1 MGHRVNR
8 MTNRTNDTKS
18 KLRET
23 VYYALVSF
31 LVGVVSYIPIAF
43 LFAIISVN
51 FAASMRNN
59 NINMDDFLL
68 MWFYAIPAVA
78 LSTLFGSLGTAKK
91 FFQNKYIG
99 AVIGGLLGN
108 ILVVS
113 VMTIQII
120 SGW

>member
-1 MGHRVNR
+1 
-8 MTNRTNDTKS
+8 MTNRTKGTKS

-23 VYYALVSF
+23 AFYALVSF

-43 LFAIISVN
+43 LFIIISNN
-51 FAASMRNN
+51 FAASMRYN
-59 NINMDDFLL
+59 NINTDDFLL
-68 MWFYAIPAVA
+68 MWFYAIPAIA
-78 LSTLFGSLGTAKK
+78 LSTLFGSLGAMIK

-113 VMTIQII
+113 VMTIRII
-120 SGW
+120 SGWQR